1 MLELARA
8 NKIHYDFDDLKAL
21 LNLQCGI
28 DQSGKDGSAAQN
40 GGTPLM
46 GSDATLPQTNAGDKA
61 RRQYNEY
68 LIASLGSLSSI
79 LCPFYRCTDLRF
91 RLHRSSFRSIR
102 RVACLT
108 SSLFLHTNKIIPHSR
123 AHQIRGKSR
132 LLYNKHV
139 EAM

>member
-28 DQSGKDGSAAQN
+28 DQSGKDGTAAQN

-68 LIASLGSLSSI
+68 LIASL
-79 LCPFYRCTDLRF
+79 CFPFKHPLPSRSYTDPRYRS
-91 RLHRSSFRSIR
+91 HRSSSRSIR
-102 RVACLT
+102 RAACLT
-108 SSLFLHTNKIIPHSR
+108 SSLFLHIQDHRYSLIM
-123 AHQIRGKSR
+123 
-132 LLYNKHV
+132 
-139 EAM
+139 EE

>member
-1 MLELARA
+1 MPALRPQTMLELARA

-28 DQSGKDGSAAQN
+28 DQSGKDDTAAQN

-68 LIASLGSLSSI
+68 LIASLRPFRRSLS
-79 LCPFYRCTDLRF
+79 CTDPRF
-91 RLHRSSFRSIR
+91 RSHRSSFRSIQ

-108 SSLFLHTNKIIPHSR
+108 SSRFLHTNKIIPHYR
-123 AHQIRGKSR
+123 ARRIGRSEVTVQQAR
-132 LLYNKHV
+132 
-139 EAM
+139 